1 MKNFFTK
8 AKDLVLYIPT
18 LIRFLIATVKAAIY
32 IRKQLIKQ
40 KLLSKKEADKLAYH
54 AVEHAYFKNF
64 YDYADSDM
72 YGEFVYRVN
81 TLDWIRRYGNQSYE
95 VNTFC
100 DLEVDF
106 IDREIKDGDL
116 SYKLTGADC
125 NLLDY
130 QISKYK
136 ELLDEI
142 NTPPSV
148 YTTIH

>member
-8 AKDLVLYIPT
+8 TKDLVFYIPI
-18 LIRFLIATVKAAIY
+18 LVKFLIATIKAAIY

-54 AVEHAYFKNF
+54 AVEHAYFQNF

-72 YGEFVYRVN
+72 YGELVYRVN
-81 TLDWIRRYGNQSYE
+81 TLDWIRRYGNQSDE

-100 DLEVDF
+100 DLEVDL

-116 SYKLTGADC
+116 TYKITGADC

-130 QISKYK
+130 QISNYK
-136 ELLDEI
+136 ELLEEI

>member
-1 MKNFFTK
+1 
-8 AKDLVLYIPT
+8 
-18 LIRFLIATVKAAIY
+18 
-32 IRKQLIKQ
+32 
-40 KLLSKKEADKLAYH
+40 
-54 AVEHAYFKNF
+54 
-64 YDYADSDM
+64 M

-81 TLDWIRRYGNQSYE
+81 TLDWIRRYGNQSDE

>member
-8 AKDLVLYIPT
+8 TKDLVFYIPT
-18 LIRFLIATVKAAIY
+18 LVKFLIATIKAAIY
-32 IRKQLIKQ
+32 IRRQLIKQ

-81 TLDWIRRYGNQSYE
+81 TLDWIRRYGNQSDE

-116 SYKLTGADC
+116 SYKITGADC

-130 QISKYK
+130 QISNYK
-136 ELLDEI
+136 ELLEEI

>member
-8 AKDLVLYIPT
+8 TKDLVLYIPT
-18 LIRFLIATVKAAIY
+18 LLKFLIATIKAAVY

-72 YGEFVYRVN
+72 YSEFVYRVN
-81 TLDWIRRYGNQSYE
+81 TLDWIRRYGNQSDE

-100 DLEVDF
+100 DQEVDL
-106 IDREIKDGDL
+106 IDREIIDGYL
-116 SYKLTGADC
+116 TYKITGADC

-130 QISKYK
+130 LISKYK
-136 ELLDEI
+136 ELLEEI

>member
-1 MKNFFTK
+1 MKNFITK
-8 AKDLVLYIPT
+8 TKELFFYIPT
-18 LIRFLIATVKAAIY
+18 LVKFLIATVKAAIY
-32 IRKQLIKQ
+32 IRRQLIKQ
-40 KLLSKKEADKLAYH
+40 KLLSKKEADKLAYY

-81 TLDWIRRYGNQSYE
+81 TLDWIRRYGNQCDE

-100 DLEVDF
+100 DLEVDL

-116 SYKLTGADC
+116 TYKITGADC

-130 QISKYK
+130 QISNYK
-136 ELLDEI
+136 ELLEEI

-148 YTTIH
+148 YTTLH